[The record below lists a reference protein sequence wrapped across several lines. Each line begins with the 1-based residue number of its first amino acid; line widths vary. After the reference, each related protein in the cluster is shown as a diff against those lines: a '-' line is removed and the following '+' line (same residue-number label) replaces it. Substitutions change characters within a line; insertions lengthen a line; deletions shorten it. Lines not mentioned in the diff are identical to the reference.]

1 MADSI
6 TLKSV
11 QNSGT
16 VTLVANNQTILLQG
30 KAQGP
35 QGIQG
40 PQGDPATNLVTSVA
54 GKQGIVTLTKSDVGL
69 SNAENTSDLSKPI
82 STATQAALDTK
93 ATTTALDAHANN
105 TSNPHNVT
113 KAQVGLGNVDNT
125 SDADK
130 PISTATQ
137 TVLNSKSATNH
148 THSYSSITG
157 TPTLATVATSGSYN
171 DLSNKP
177 TIPNVTGTNTG
188 DQTLTVNGTDL
199 TISGANGNTVTLPAA
214 GGASAYELRGTGS
227 PVGIVTPTSAGVYYT
242 DTAGTNGAWRWI
254 STGTTNTN
262 WVVVF
267 GDTGWRNIT
276 ALWQTNSNNGFD
288 AAGLLI
294 KLRRVNNV
302 VTLSV
307 YGKIATGAVQS
318 LLTFGGAEMAPP
330 QNGELQL
337 LALGGAKAL
346 RGDTLNNGWRA
357 ELAQFGAS
365 NWVRDIKTWTPHS
378 TAWPTNLPGTA
389 V

>member
-1 MADSI
+1 MSAAI
-6 TLKSV
+6 TDLQVEIVEETPIHIVLKE
-11 QNSGT
+11 T
-16 VTLVANNQTILLQG
+16 
-30 KAQGP
+30 GP
-35 QGIQG
+35 QGNTG
-40 PQGDPATNLVTSVA
+40 EGVA
-54 GKQGIVTLTKSDVGL
+54 AGGVSGQILTKQSSTDYDAEWVDAPVKRVNGYAGDVV
-69 SNAENTSDLSKPI
+69 LSKSDI
-82 STATQAALDTK
+82 D
-93 ATTTALDAHANN
+93 
-105 TSNPHNVT
+105 
-113 KAQVGLGNVDNT
+113 LGNVDNT
-125 SDADK
+125 SDANK
-130 PISTATQ
+130 PISTAAQ
-137 TVLNSKSATNH
+137 TALDAKANSAHSHAISDTTGLQAALDSKAPQSTTYTKTEVDTALSGKAATSH
-148 THSYSSITG
+148 THTKAQV
-157 TPTLATVATSGSYN
+157 TDFAHTHPVAE
-171 DLSNKP
+171 
-177 TIPNVTGTNTG
+177 VTGLQTALDTKANASDTVNLTG
-188 DQTLTVNGTDL
+188 DQTVAGVKTFSSAPIAPSGTSIGGVLYLT
-199 TISGANGNTVTLPAA
+199 
-214 GGASAYELRGTGS
+214 GTGFPEGVVTA
-227 PVGIVTPTSAGVYYT
+227 PVGSIYI
-242 DTAGTNGAWRWI
+242 DTAVTNGASSWI
-254 STGTTNTN
+254 KKSGTGNTG
-262 WVVVF
+262 WQVLE

-365 NWVRDIKTWTPHS
+365 YWVRDIKTWTPHS